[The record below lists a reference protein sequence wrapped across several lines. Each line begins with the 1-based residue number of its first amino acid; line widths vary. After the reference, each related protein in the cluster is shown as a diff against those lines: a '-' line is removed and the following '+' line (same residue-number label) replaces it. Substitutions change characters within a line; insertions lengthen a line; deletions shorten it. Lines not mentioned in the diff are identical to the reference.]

1 MIQAN
6 VYLRKFSGCH
16 YFCDS
21 LQTVSHL
28 CNSCILIGST
38 FTTKYLFLPL
48 KVSSAALRMRLGRGC
63 FMFVWLS
70 HCGEWIFFFIAVS
83 QFMVTYWNK
92 YGNNN
97 SCLLL
102 ILTTMDGDLKV
113 WYLSHKRCRVAH
125 DIIFFT
131 LSNVRR
137 FYLDT
142 DLKQILIVLN
152 LIWKCKYLYKIFAK
166 MINNIQSNELNVW
179 NIHVTVFY
187 FFFYQCL
194 FVNNIKAWTTVWTQS
209 TCILG
214 LLFGQII

>member
-1 MIQAN
+1 MFIFA
-6 VYLRKFSGCH
+6 
-16 YFCDS
+16 
-21 LQTVSHL
+21 
-28 CNSCILIGST
+28 
-38 FTTKYLFLPL
+38 L
-48 KVSSAALRMRLGRGC
+48 KGKLGRIAHAFGTG
-63 FMFVWLS
+63 MFHVCVTESLW
-70 HCGEWIFFFIAVS
+70 WMNFFFIAVS

-166 MINNIQSNELNVW
+166 MINNIQSNELNIW
-179 NIHVTVFY
+179 NIHVTVFD
-187 FFFYQCL
+187 FFLSVLIC
-194 FVNNIKAWTTVWTQS
+194 K
-209 TCILG
+209 
-214 LLFGQII
+214 

>member
-1 MIQAN
+1 MFIFA
-6 VYLRKFSGCH
+6 
-16 YFCDS
+16 
-21 LQTVSHL
+21 
-28 CNSCILIGST
+28 
-38 FTTKYLFLPL
+38 L
-48 KVSSAALRMRLGRGC
+48 KGKLGRIAHAFGTG
-63 FMFVWLS
+63 MFHVWVTESL
-70 HCGEWIFFFIAVS
+70 WWMNFFIAVS

-142 DLKQILIVLN
+142 GLKRILIVLN
-152 LIWKCKYLYKIFAK
+152 LIWKCKYLYNCKIFAK
-166 MINNIQSNELNVW
+166 NEN
-179 NIHVTVFY
+179 
-187 FFFYQCL
+187 
-194 FVNNIKAWTTVWTQS
+194 
-209 TCILG
+209 
-214 LLFGQII
+214 

>member
-28 CNSCILIGST
+28 CNSRILIGST

-187 FFFYQCL
+187 FFFLSVFIC
-194 FVNNIKAWTTVWTQS
+194 K
-209 TCILG
+209 
-214 LLFGQII
+214 